1 MKMKFS
7 KEVTIGIV
15 TIISLVLLYIGVNY
29 LKGIN
34 LFRPANHYYVAC
46 SNVKD
51 VTISSPVFVEGFKVG
66 LVRSI
71 SYDYSTTGKI
81 MVEISLEESM
91 RINKG
96 SYISLEKTLLSGGE
110 LHIHLNKYV
119 DEYLKSGDTIEGRS
133 PEDMMTS
140 VQEKMLPQIIDLLPK
155 LDSILY
161 SLQLLVSHPALSRS
175 LDHIEKTTASLEVSS
190 RQLNQL
196 LGNDVPVIA
205 SNLKTTT
212 DNFAALSEEM
222 KNLNLK
228 GSIQSLN
235 LTIDNLGQT
244 TTKLNAKDNSLGLL
258 LNDTLLY
265 NNLNKTVINASD
277 LLIDLKQNPKRYVRL
292 EASIWP
298 SCPLFCLGTR

>member
-7 KEVTIGIV
+7 KEATIGV
-15 TIISLVLLYIGVNY
+15 VSIISLVLLYIGVNY

-51 VTISSPVFVEGFKVG
+51 VTISSPVFVEDFKVG

-81 MVEISLEESM
+81 LVEISLEESM

-133 PEDMMTS
+133 PEDMMAS

-161 SLQLLVSHPALSRS
+161 SLQILVSHPALSQS
-175 LDHIEKTTASLEVSS
+175 LDHIEKTTASLEISS
-190 RQLNQL
+190 RRLNQL

-244 TTKLNAKDNSLGLL
+244 TMKLNAKDNSLGLL

-265 NNLNKTVINASD
+265 NNLNETVVNASN
-277 LLIDLKQNPKRYVRL
+277 LLIDLKQNPKRYVRF
-292 EASIWP
+292 S
-298 SCPLFCLGTR
+298 LF

>member
-7 KEVTIGIV
+7 KEATIGV
-15 TIISLVLLYIGVNY
+15 VSIISLVLLYIGVNY

-81 MVEISLEESM
+81 LVEISLEESM

-96 SYISLEKTLLSGGE
+96 SYISLEKTLLIGGE

-133 PEDMMTS
+133 PEDMMAS

-161 SLQLLVSHPALSRS
+161 SLQILVSHPALSQS
-175 LDHIEKTTASLEVSS
+175 LDHIEKTTASLEISS
-190 RQLNQL
+190 RRLNQL

-212 DNFAALSEEM
+212 DNFAALSEDM

-244 TTKLNAKDNSLGLL
+244 TMKLNAKDNSLGLL

-265 NNLNKTVINASD
+265 NNLNETVVNASN
-277 LLIDLKQNPKRYVRL
+277 LLIDLKQNPKRYVRF
-292 EASIWP
+292 S
-298 SCPLFCLGTR
+298 LF

>member
-7 KEVTIGIV
+7 KEATIGV
-15 TIISLVLLYIGVNY
+15 VSIISLVLLYIGVNY

-81 MVEISLEESM
+81 LVEISLEESM

-133 PEDMMTS
+133 PEDMMAS

-161 SLQLLVSHPALSRS
+161 SLQILVSHPALSQS
-175 LDHIEKTTASLEVSS
+175 LDHIEKTTASLEISS
-190 RQLNQL
+190 RRLNQL

-265 NNLNKTVINASD
+265 NNLNKTVVNASD
-277 LLIDLKQNPKRYVRL
+277 LLIDLKQNPKRYVRF
-292 EASIWP
+292 S
-298 SCPLFCLGTR
+298 LF

>member
-196 LGNDVPVIA
+196 LGNDVPMIA

-277 LLIDLKQNPKRYVRL
+277 LLIDLKQNPKRYVRF
-292 EASIWP
+292 S
-298 SCPLFCLGTR
+298 LF

>member
-161 SLQLLVSHPALSRS
+161 SLQLLVSHPALSQS

-190 RQLNQL
+190 RRLNQL

-277 LLIDLKQNPKRYVRL
+277 LLIDLKQNPKRYVRF
-292 EASIWP
+292 S
-298 SCPLFCLGTR
+298 LF

>member
-81 MVEISLEESM
+81 LVEISLEESM

-119 DEYLKSGDTIEGRS
+119 DEYLKSGDTLEGRS

-277 LLIDLKQNPKRYVRL
+277 LLIDLKQNPKRYVRF
-292 EASIWP
+292 S
-298 SCPLFCLGTR
+298 LF

>member
-7 KEVTIGIV
+7 KEATIGV
-15 TIISLVLLYIGVNY
+15 VSIISLVLLYIGVNY

-81 MVEISLEESM
+81 LVEISLEESM

-119 DEYLKSGDTIEGRS
+119 DEYLK
-133 PEDMMTS
+133 
-140 VQEKMLPQIIDLLPK
+140 MLPQIIDLLPK

-161 SLQLLVSHPALSRS
+161 SLQILVSHPALSQS
-175 LDHIEKTTASLEVSS
+175 LDHIEKTTASLEISS
-190 RQLNQL
+190 RRLNQL

-244 TTKLNAKDNSLGLL
+244 TMKLNAKDNSLGLL

-265 NNLNKTVINASD
+265 NNLNETVVNASN
-277 LLIDLKQNPKRYVRL
+277 LLIDLKQNPKRYVRF
-292 EASIWP
+292 S
-298 SCPLFCLGTR
+298 LF

>member
-212 DNFAALSEEM
+212 DNFAVLSEEM

-277 LLIDLKQNPKRYVRL
+277 LLIDLKQNPKRYVRF
-292 EASIWP
+292 S
-298 SCPLFCLGTR
+298 LF

>member
-7 KEVTIGIV
+7 KEATIGV
-15 TIISLVLLYIGVNY
+15 VSIISLVLLYIGVNY

-81 MVEISLEESM
+81 LVEISLEESM

-133 PEDMMTS
+133 PEDMMAS

-161 SLQLLVSHPALSRS
+161 SLQILVSHPALSQS
-175 LDHIEKTTASLEVSS
+175 LDHIEKTTASLEISS
-190 RQLNQL
+190 RRLNQL

-244 TTKLNAKDNSLGLL
+244 TMKLNAKDNSLGLL

-265 NNLNKTVINASD
+265 NNLNETVVNASN
-277 LLIDLKQNPKRYVRL
+277 LLIDLKQNPKRYV
-292 EASIWP
+292 
-298 SCPLFCLGTR
+298 LFSLF

>member
-1 MKMKFS
+1 MKFS
-7 KEVTIGIV
+7 KEATIGV
-15 TIISLVLLYIGVNY
+15 VSIISLVLLYIGVNY

-81 MVEISLEESM
+81 LVEISLEESM

-133 PEDMMTS
+133 PEDMMAS

-161 SLQLLVSHPALSRS
+161 SLQILVSHPALSQS
-175 LDHIEKTTASLEVSS
+175 LDHIEKTTASLEISS
-190 RQLNQL
+190 RRLNQL

-244 TTKLNAKDNSLGLL
+244 TMKLNAKDNSLGLL

-265 NNLNKTVINASD
+265 NNLNETVVNASN
-277 LLIDLKQNPKRYVRL
+277 LLIDLKQNPKRYVRF
-292 EASIWP
+292 S
-298 SCPLFCLGTR
+298 LF

>member
-7 KEVTIGIV
+7 KEATIGV
-15 TIISLVLLYIGVNY
+15 VSIISLVLLYIGVNY

-46 SNVKD
+46 SNVKV
-51 VTISSPVFVEGFKVG
+51 VTILSPVFVEGFKVG

-81 MVEISLEESM
+81 LVEISLEESM

-133 PEDMMTS
+133 PEDMMAS

-161 SLQLLVSHPALSRS
+161 SLQILVSHPALSQS
-175 LDHIEKTTASLEVSS
+175 LDHIEKTTASLEISS
-190 RQLNQL
+190 RRLNQL

-244 TTKLNAKDNSLGLL
+244 TMKLNAKDNSLGLL

-265 NNLNKTVINASD
+265 NNLNETVVNASN
-277 LLIDLKQNPKRYVRL
+277 LLIDLKQNPKRYVRF
-292 EASIWP
+292 S
-298 SCPLFCLGTR
+298 LF

>member
-7 KEVTIGIV
+7 KEATIGV
-15 TIISLVLLYIGVNY
+15 VSIISLVLLYIGVNY

-81 MVEISLEESM
+81 LVEISLEESM

-133 PEDMMTS
+133 PEDMMAS

-161 SLQLLVSHPALSRS
+161 SLQILVSHPALSQS
-175 LDHIEKTTASLEVSS
+175 LDHIEKTTASLEISS
-190 RQLNQL
+190 RRLNQL

-244 TTKLNAKDNSLGLL
+244 TMKLNAKDNSLGLL

-265 NNLNKTVINASD
+265 NNLNETVVNASN
-277 LLIDLKQNPKRYVRL
+277 LLIADQIGR
-292 EASIWP
+292 AS
-298 SCPLFCLGTR
+298 CRERV

>member
-7 KEVTIGIV
+7 KEATIGV
-15 TIISLVLLYIGVNY
+15 VSIISLVLLYIGVNY

-81 MVEISLEESM
+81 LVEISLEESM

-133 PEDMMTS
+133 PEDMMAS

-161 SLQLLVSHPALSRS
+161 SLQILVSHPALSQS
-175 LDHIEKTTASLEVSS
+175 LDHIEKTTASLEISS
-190 RQLNQL
+190 RRLNQL

-244 TTKLNAKDNSLGLL
+244 TMKLNAKDNSLGLL

-265 NNLNKTVINASD
+265 NNLNETVVNASN
-277 LLIDLKQNPKRYVRL
+277 LLIDLKQNPKRYVRF
-292 EASIWP
+292 S
-298 SCPLFCLGTR
+298 FF

>member
-7 KEVTIGIV
+7 KEATIGV
-15 TIISLVLLYIGVNY
+15 VSIISLVLLYIGVNY

-81 MVEISLEESM
+81 LVEISLEESM

-133 PEDMMTS
+133 PEDMMAS

-161 SLQLLVSHPALSRS
+161 SLQILVSHPALSQS
-175 LDHIEKTTASLEVSS
+175 LDHIEKTTASLEISS
-190 RQLNQL
+190 RRLNQL

-228 GSIQSLN
+228 GGIQSLN

-244 TTKLNAKDNSLGLL
+244 TMKLNAKDNSLGLL

-265 NNLNKTVINASD
+265 NNLNETVVNASN
-277 LLIDLKQNPKRYVRL
+277 LLIDLKQNPKRYVRF
-292 EASIWP
+292 S
-298 SCPLFCLGTR
+298 LF

>member
-1 MKMKFS
+1 
-7 KEVTIGIV
+7 
-15 TIISLVLLYIGVNY
+15 
-29 LKGIN
+29 
-34 LFRPANHYYVAC
+34 
-46 SNVKD
+46 
-51 VTISSPVFVEGFKVG
+51 
-66 LVRSI
+66 
-71 SYDYSTTGKI
+71 
-81 MVEISLEESM
+81 M

-133 PEDMMTS
+133 PEDMMAS

-161 SLQLLVSHPALSRS
+161 SLQILVSHPALSQS
-175 LDHIEKTTASLEVSS
+175 LDHIEKTTASLEISS
-190 RQLNQL
+190 RRLNQL

-222 KNLNLK
+222 KNLNLN

-244 TTKLNAKDNSLGLL
+244 TMKLNAKDNSLGLL

-265 NNLNKTVINASD
+265 NNLNETVVNASN
-277 LLIDLKQNPKRYVRL
+277 LLIDLKQNPKRYVRF
-292 EASIWP
+292 S
-298 SCPLFCLGTR
+298 LF

>member
-7 KEVTIGIV
+7 KEATIGV
-15 TIISLVLLYIGVNY
+15 VSIISLVLLYIGVNY

-81 MVEISLEESM
+81 LVEISLEESM

-133 PEDMMTS
+133 PEDMMAS

-161 SLQLLVSHPALSRS
+161 SLQILVSHPALSQS
-175 LDHIEKTTASLEVSS
+175 LDHIEKTTASLEISS
-190 RQLNQL
+190 RRLIDL
-196 LGNDVPVIA
+196 LGNDFTVIA

-212 DNFAALSEEM
+212 FNFAALSEEM

-244 TTKLNAKDNSLGLL
+244 TMKLNAKDNSLGLL

-265 NNLNKTVINASD
+265 NNLNETVVNASN
-277 LLIDLKQNPKRYVRL
+277 LLIDLKQNPKRYVRF
-292 EASIWP
+292 S
-298 SCPLFCLGTR
+298 LF

>member
-7 KEVTIGIV
+7 KEVTIGV
-15 TIISLVLLYIGVNY
+15 VSIISLVLLYIGVNY

-81 MVEISLEESM
+81 LVEISLEESM

-133 PEDMMTS
+133 PEDMMAS

-161 SLQLLVSHPALSRS
+161 SLQILVSHPALSQS
-175 LDHIEKTTASLEVSS
+175 LDHIEKTTASLEISS
-190 RQLNQL
+190 RRLNQL

-244 TTKLNAKDNSLGLL
+244 TMKLNAKDNSLGLL

-265 NNLNKTVINASD
+265 NNLNETVVNASN
-277 LLIDLKQNPKRYVRL
+277 LLIDLKQNPKRYVRF
-292 EASIWP
+292 S
-298 SCPLFCLGTR
+298 LF

>member
-7 KEVTIGIV
+7 KEATIGV
-15 TIISLVLLYIGVNY
+15 VSIISLVLLYIGVNY

-81 MVEISLEESM
+81 LVEISLEKSM

-133 PEDMMTS
+133 PEDMMAS

-161 SLQLLVSHPALSRS
+161 SLQILVSHPALSQS
-175 LDHIEKTTASLEVSS
+175 LDHIEKTTASLEISS
-190 RQLNQL
+190 RRLNQL

-244 TTKLNAKDNSLGLL
+244 TMKLNAKDNSLGLL

-265 NNLNKTVINASD
+265 NNLNETVVNASN
-277 LLIDLKQNPKRYVRL
+277 LLIDLKQNPKRYVRF
-292 EASIWP
+292 S
-298 SCPLFCLGTR
+298 LF

>member
-7 KEVTIGIV
+7 KEATIGV
-15 TIISLVLLYIGVNY
+15 VSIISLVLLYIGVNY

-81 MVEISLEESM
+81 LVEISLEESM

-133 PEDMMTS
+133 PEDMMAS

-161 SLQLLVSHPALSRS
+161 SLQILVSHPALSQS
-175 LDHIEKTTASLEVSS
+175 LDHIEKTTASLEISS
-190 RQLNQL
+190 RRLNQL

-228 GSIQSLN
+228 GSIQSFN

-244 TTKLNAKDNSLGLL
+244 TMKLNAKDNSLGLL

-265 NNLNKTVINASD
+265 NNLNETVVNASN
-277 LLIDLKQNPKRYVRL
+277 LLIDLKQNPKRYVRF
-292 EASIWP
+292 S
-298 SCPLFCLGTR
+298 LF

>member
-7 KEVTIGIV
+7 KEVTIGV
-15 TIISLVLLYIGVNY
+15 VSIISLVLLYIGVNY

-81 MVEISLEESM
+81 LVEISLEKSM

-96 SYISLEKTLLSGGE
+96 SYISLEKTFLSGGE

-133 PEDMMTS
+133 PEDMMAS

-161 SLQLLVSHPALSRS
+161 SLQILVSHPALSQS
-175 LDHIEKTTASLEVSS
+175 LDHIEKTTASLEISS
-190 RQLNQL
+190 RRLNQL

-258 LNDTLLY
+258 LNDTSLY
-265 NNLNKTVINASD
+265 NNLNKTVVNASD
-277 LLIDLKQNPKRYVRL
+277 LLIDLKQNPKRYVRF
-292 EASIWP
+292 S
-298 SCPLFCLGTR
+298 LF

>member
-7 KEVTIGIV
+7 KEATIGV
-15 TIISLVLLYIGVNY
+15 VSIISLVLLYIGVNY

-81 MVEISLEESM
+81 LVEISLEESM

-133 PEDMMTS
+133 PEDMMAS

-161 SLQLLVSHPALSRS
+161 SLQILVSHPALSQS
-175 LDHIEKTTASLEVSS
+175 LDHIEKTTASLEISS
-190 RQLNQL
+190 RRLNQL

-244 TTKLNAKDNSLGLL
+244 TMKLNAKDNSLGLL

-265 NNLNKTVINASD
+265 NNLNETVVNASD
-277 LLIDLKQNPKRYVRL
+277 LLIDLKQNPKRYVRF
-292 EASIWP
+292 S
-298 SCPLFCLGTR
+298 LF

>member
-161 SLQLLVSHPALSRS
+161 SLQLLVSHPALSQS

-277 LLIDLKQNPKRYVRL
+277 LLIDLKQNPKRYVRF
-292 EASIWP
+292 S
-298 SCPLFCLGTR
+298 LF

>member
-7 KEVTIGIV
+7 KEATIGV
-15 TIISLVLLYIGVNY
+15 VSIISLVLLYIGVNY

-51 VTISSPVFVEGFKVG
+51 VTISNPVFVEGFKVG

-81 MVEISLEESM
+81 LVEISLEESM

-133 PEDMMTS
+133 PEDMMAS

-161 SLQLLVSHPALSRS
+161 SLQILVSHPALSQS
-175 LDHIEKTTASLEVSS
+175 LDHIEKTTASLEISS
-190 RQLNQL
+190 RRLNQL

-244 TTKLNAKDNSLGLL
+244 TMKLNAKDNSLGLL

-265 NNLNKTVINASD
+265 NNLNETVVNASN
-277 LLIDLKQNPKRYVRL
+277 LLIDLKQNPKRYVRF
-292 EASIWP
+292 S
-298 SCPLFCLGTR
+298 LF

>member
-7 KEVTIGIV
+7 KEVTIGV
-15 TIISLVLLYIGVNY
+15 VSIISLVLLYIGVNY

-81 MVEISLEESM
+81 LVEISLEKSM

-133 PEDMMTS
+133 PEDMMAS

-161 SLQLLVSHPALSRS
+161 SLQILVSHPALSQS
-175 LDHIEKTTASLEVSS
+175 LDHIEKTTASLEISS
-190 RQLNQL
+190 RRLNQL

-228 GSIQSLN
+228 GCIQSLN

-258 LNDTLLY
+258 LNDTSLY
-265 NNLNKTVINASD
+265 NNLNETVVNASN
-277 LLIDLKQNPKRYVRL
+277 LLIDLKQNPKRYVRF
-292 EASIWP
+292 S
-298 SCPLFCLGTR
+298 LF

>member
-7 KEVTIGIV
+7 KEATIGV
-15 TIISLVLLYIGVNY
+15 VSIISLVLLYIGVNY

-81 MVEISLEESM
+81 LVEISLEESM

-133 PEDMMTS
+133 PEDMMAS

-161 SLQLLVSHPALSRS
+161 SLQILVSHPALSQS
-175 LDHIEKTTASLEVSS
+175 LDHIEKTTASLEISS
-190 RQLNQL
+190 RRLNQL

-228 GSIQSLN
+228 C
-235 LTIDNLGQT
+235 LGQVQVYSRHRWHL
-244 TTKLNAKDNSLGLL
+244 KPSLS
-258 LNDTLLY
+258 
-265 NNLNKTVINASD
+265 V
-277 LLIDLKQNPKRYVRL
+277 VM
-292 EASIWP
+292 
-298 SCPLFCLGTR
+298 F

>member
-7 KEVTIGIV
+7 KEATIGV
-15 TIISLVLLYIGVNY
+15 VSIISLVLLYIGVNY

-81 MVEISLEESM
+81 LVEISLEESM

-133 PEDMMTS
+133 PEDMMAS

-161 SLQLLVSHPALSRS
+161 SLQILVSHPALSQS
-175 LDHIEKTTASLEVSS
+175 LDHIEKTTASLEISS
-190 RQLNQL
+190 RRLNQL
-196 LGNDVPVIA
+196 LGNDVPVIT

-244 TTKLNAKDNSLGLL
+244 TMKLNAKDNSLGLL

-265 NNLNKTVINASD
+265 NNLNETVVNASN
-277 LLIDLKQNPKRYVRL
+277 LLIDLKQNPKRYVRF
-292 EASIWP
+292 S
-298 SCPLFCLGTR
+298 LF

>member
-7 KEVTIGIV
+7 KEATIGV
-15 TIISLVLLYIGVNY
+15 VSIISLVLLYIGVNY

-81 MVEISLEESM
+81 LVEISLEESM

-133 PEDMMTS
+133 PEDMMAS

-161 SLQLLVSHPALSRS
+161 SLQILVSHPALSQS
-175 LDHIEKTTASLEVSS
+175 LDHIEKTTASLEISS
-190 RQLNQL
+190 RRLNQL

-244 TTKLNAKDNSLGLL
+244 TMKLNAKDNSLGLL

-265 NNLNKTVINASD
+265 NNLNETVVNASN
-277 LLIDLKQNPKRYVRL
+277 LLIDLKQNPKRYVRF
-292 EASIWP
+292 S
-298 SCPLFCLGTR
+298 LF

>member
-7 KEVTIGIV
+7 KEATIGV
-15 TIISLVLLYIGVNY
+15 VSIISLVLLYIGVNY

-81 MVEISLEESM
+81 LVEISLEKSM

-133 PEDMMTS
+133 PEDMMAS

-161 SLQLLVSHPALSRS
+161 SLQILVSHPALSQS
-175 LDHIEKTTASLEVSS
+175 LDHIEKTTASLEISS
-190 RQLNQL
+190 RRLNQL

-212 DNFAALSEEM
+212 DNFAVLSEEM

-265 NNLNKTVINASD
+265 NNLNKTVVNASD
-277 LLIDLKQNPKRYVRL
+277 LLIDLKQNPKRYVRF
-292 EASIWP
+292 S
-298 SCPLFCLGTR
+298 LF

>member
-7 KEVTIGIV
+7 KEATIGV
-15 TIISLVLLYIGVNY
+15 VSIISLVLLYIGVNY

-71 SYDYSTTGKI
+71 SYDYSTTGKLL
-81 MVEISLEESM
+81 VEISLEESM

-133 PEDMMTS
+133 PEDMMAS

-161 SLQLLVSHPALSRS
+161 SLQILVSHPALSQS
-175 LDHIEKTTASLEVSS
+175 LDHIEKTTASLEISS
-190 RQLNQL
+190 RRLNQL

-244 TTKLNAKDNSLGLL
+244 TMKLNAKDNSLGLL

-265 NNLNKTVINASD
+265 NNLNETVVNASN
-277 LLIDLKQNPKRYVRL
+277 LLIDLKQNPKRYVRF
-292 EASIWP
+292 S
-298 SCPLFCLGTR
+298 LF

>member
-7 KEVTIGIV
+7 KEAIIGV
-15 TIISLVLLYIGVNY
+15 VFIISLVLLYIGVNY

-81 MVEISLEESM
+81 LVEISLEESM

-133 PEDMMTS
+133 PEDMMAS

-161 SLQLLVSHPALSRS
+161 SLQILVSHPALSQS
-175 LDHIEKTTASLEVSS
+175 LDHIEKTTASLEISS
-190 RQLNQL
+190 RRLNQL

-244 TTKLNAKDNSLGLL
+244 TMKLNAKDNSLGLL

-265 NNLNKTVINASD
+265 NNLNETVVNASN
-277 LLIDLKQNPKRYVRL
+277 LLIDLKQNPKRYVRF
-292 EASIWP
+292 S
-298 SCPLFCLGTR
+298 LF

>member
-7 KEVTIGIV
+7 KEATIGV
-15 TIISLVLLYIGVNY
+15 VSIISLVLLYIGVNY

-81 MVEISLEESM
+81 LVEISLEESM

-133 PEDMMTS
+133 PEDMMAS
-140 VQEKMLPQIIDLLPK
+140 VQQKMLPQIIDLLPK

-161 SLQLLVSHPALSRS
+161 SLQILVSHPALSQS
-175 LDHIEKTTASLEVSS
+175 LDHIEKTTASLEISS
-190 RQLNQL
+190 RRLNQL

-244 TTKLNAKDNSLGLL
+244 TMKLNAKDNSLGLL

-265 NNLNKTVINASD
+265 NNLNETVVNASN
-277 LLIDLKQNPKRYVRL
+277 LLIDLKQNPKRYVRF
-292 EASIWP
+292 S
-298 SCPLFCLGTR
+298 LF

>member
-7 KEVTIGIV
+7 KEVTIGV
-15 TIISLVLLYIGVNY
+15 VSIISLVLLYIGVNY

-81 MVEISLEESM
+81 LVEISLEKSM

-133 PEDMMTS
+133 PEDMMAS

-161 SLQLLVSHPALSRS
+161 SLQILVSHPALSQS
-175 LDHIEKTTASLEVSS
+175 LDHIEKTTASLEISS
-190 RQLNQL
+190 RRLNQL

-265 NNLNKTVINASD
+265 NNLNKTVVNASD
-277 LLIDLKQNPKRYVRL
+277 LLIDLKQNPKRYVRF
-292 EASIWP
+292 S
-298 SCPLFCLGTR
+298 LF

>member
-7 KEVTIGIV
+7 KEVTIGV
-15 TIISLVLLYIGVNY
+15 VSIISLVLLYIGVNY

-81 MVEISLEESM
+81 LVEISLEKSM

-133 PEDMMTS
+133 PEDMMAS

-161 SLQLLVSHPALSRS
+161 SLQILVSHPALSQS
-175 LDHIEKTTASLEVSS
+175 LDHIEKTMASLEISS
-190 RQLNQL
+190 RRLNQL

-258 LNDTLLY
+258 LNDTSLY
-265 NNLNKTVINASD
+265 NNLNKTVVNASD
-277 LLIDLKQNPKRYVRL
+277 LLIDLKQNPKRYVRF
-292 EASIWP
+292 S
-298 SCPLFCLGTR
+298 LF

>member
-7 KEVTIGIV
+7 KGVTIGV
-15 TIISLVLLYIGVNY
+15 VSIISLVLLYIGVNY

-81 MVEISLEESM
+81 LVEISLEKSM

-96 SYISLEKTLLSGGE
+96 SYISLEKTFLSGGE

-133 PEDMMTS
+133 PEDMMAS

-161 SLQLLVSHPALSRS
+161 SLQILVSHPALSQS
-175 LDHIEKTTASLEVSS
+175 LDHIEKTTASLEISS
-190 RQLNQL
+190 RRLNQL

-212 DNFAALSEEM
+212 DNFAVLSEEM

-265 NNLNKTVINASD
+265 NNLNKMVVNASD
-277 LLIDLKQNPKRYVRL
+277 LLIDLKQNPKRYVRF
-292 EASIWP
+292 S
-298 SCPLFCLGTR
+298 LF